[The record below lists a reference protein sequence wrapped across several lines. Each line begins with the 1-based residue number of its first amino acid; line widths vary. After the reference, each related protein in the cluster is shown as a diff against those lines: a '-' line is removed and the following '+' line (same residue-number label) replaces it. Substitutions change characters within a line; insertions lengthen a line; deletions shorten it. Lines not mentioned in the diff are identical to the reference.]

1 MIDPIIVSFK
11 LFGINLSIHW
21 YGVLAAA
28 GTLIGGLITEQQ
40 IVKRGGKEGYLWD
53 LLLWVVPA
61 GIIGAR
67 LWYVLNDIVGG
78 SRYFLDD
85 PKRILYITQGGLHIY
100 GSIALGL
107 LVAYFY
113 TRRHPFDIALLLD
126 ALAPGLLIGQAIGR
140 VANYINQ
147 ELYGQPTDLPWGI
160 PISAAYR
167 IGAYRDL
174 TLYPE
179 ATTRFHPTF
188 LYEII
193 ANVLIVAVLLWLVNK
208 YQDKLKPWT
217 IFYAWMASEGVK
229 RFFIEFFRPDQPR
242 SPGTDFSYSRL
253 VAVLLALIGTLL
265 LLVRYEKI
273 KLPFLSPGRNKYQLV
288 KVKKGRK

>member
-1 MIDPIIVSFK
+1 LINPIIVSFQ
-11 LFGINLSIHW
+11 LFGINFAIHW
-21 YGVLAAA
+21 YGVLAAI
-28 GTLIGGLITEQQ
+28 GVLVGGLITENQ
-40 IVKRGGKEGYLWD
+40 IVRRGGKEGYLWD

-78 SRYFLDD
+78 GQYFLVD
-85 PKRILYITQGGLHIY
+85 PKRILYITEGGLHIY

-140 VANYINQ
+140 FANYINQ
-147 ELYGQPTDLPWGI
+147 ELYGQPTDLPWGV
-160 PISAAYR
+160 PISAAHR
-167 IGAYRDL
+167 IGPYRDL

-188 LYEII
+188 FYEII
-193 ANVLIVAVLLWLVNK
+193 ANVLIAIVLLWLVNK

-217 IFYAWMASEGVK
+217 VFYAWMAAEGVK

-242 SPGTDFSYSRL
+242 IPGTGFSYSHV
-253 VAVLLALIGTLL
+253 VAVLLAVIGTLL

-273 KLPFLSPGRNKYQLV
+273 KLPFLSPGRNKYQFV
-288 KVKKGRK
+288 KVKRGKK